1 MDRHSFGRIGA
12 DGQHFLR
19 VSIAASLERLME
31 ATDRIGRAA
40 KDTDG
45 FAEFV
50 QAHSDNAASMR

>member
-19 VSIAASLERLME
+19 VSIAASLERLLE
-31 ATDRIGRAA
+31 ATDRIARAA
-40 KDTDG
+40 KDNEG

-50 QAHSDNAASMR
+50 QAYAASARV